1 VIVDNKN
8 KRPKFLNPLAIHL
21 PVGAWV
27 SILHRLTG
35 LGLVVLLP
43 AGLYVL
49 DQSLRSPVFFENLR
63 QGLAALPGRL
73 LLLVVVWIAAQ
84 HLFAGIRHLLLDV
97 DIGVDLKSARRSAWA
112 TLAASLAVTAL
123 IGVWL

>member
-1 VIVDNKN
+1 
-8 KRPKFLNPLAIHL
+8 
-21 PVGAWV
+21 
-27 SILHRLTG
+27 
-35 LGLVVLLP
+35 
-43 AGLYVL
+43 
-49 DQSLRSPVFFENLR
+49 
-63 QGLAALPGRL
+63 